1 MIGIGEN
8 DFGAEFLKRF
18 VAQTFHGR
26 LRADRHE
33 ERRFNRAVRRG
44 QATAASSPVG
54 MKNGEVETHVA
65 SLTGLSKAQK
75 KCGKKQRR
83 DYSIRPDS
91 TERNETT

>member
-1 MIGIGEN
+1 MMAIAKN
-8 DFGAEFLKRF
+8 AFGAGCRKRS

-26 LRADRHE
+26 LRGDRDE
-33 ERRFNRAVRRG
+33 AGRFNRAVRRG
-44 QATAASSPVG
+44 QATAASSTVG

-65 SLTGLSKAQK
+65 SLTGLSKAQE